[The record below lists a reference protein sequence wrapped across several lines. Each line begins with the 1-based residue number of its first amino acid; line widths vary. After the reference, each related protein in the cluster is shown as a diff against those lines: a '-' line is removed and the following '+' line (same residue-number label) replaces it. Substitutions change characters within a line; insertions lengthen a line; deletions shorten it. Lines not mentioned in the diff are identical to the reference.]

1 MNSYYSVQTGEN
13 EYVRIPMISSLRSD
27 AALILGA
34 LIASNNANISQ
45 LIQEKG
51 ELLLGC
57 MVGSILE
64 GENVDLGSPETVSLS
79 KIFVADIVTLLFKAF
94 ETLEKSM
101 AEVDREEAEAEKEAE
116 PESETE
122 PQEDDN

>member
-1 MNSYYSVQTGEN
+1 MNSYYSVQTDEN
-13 EYVRIPMISSLRSD
+13 AFIRIPMIGSLKPD

-45 LIQEKG
+45 LIKEQG

-57 MVGSILE
+57 MIGSVLE
-64 GENVDLGSPETVSLS
+64 GTDLELGSPETVSLS
-79 KIFVADIVTLLFKAF
+79 KMLVADIVTLLFQAF

-101 AEVDREEAEAEKEAE
+101 AEVDREEEEEAEVAGPQEEAE
-116 PESETE
+116 
-122 PQEDDN
+122 